1 MVSCDPP
8 LVYFPAPYPP
18 DPLPRWGRGS
28 FFVYFA
34 GGFAPG
40 TPAAEPERRLL
51 ALPLWYPAGGVPPAL
66 PARRALAVPCG
77 GLPSLLPAYPAFSLL
92 SFPHPPSPLPLRGRG
107 RLLLY
112 FAGGFAPGTPALNR
126 LRRLQPLPIRCQT
139 GTCLFGRLSTLP
151 LVCFL
156 SPIPPTPFPA
166 GRGRL
171 LLYFAGGFAP
181 GTPAAEPIGL
191 RKPGKKRSLRVIPPP
206 QGHLYGRGIQCRKR
220 SNAGDARGEAPCI
233 RKL

>member
-1 MVSCDPP
+1 M
-8 LVYFPAPYPP
+8 
-18 DPLPRWGRGS
+18 RGS
-28 FFVYFA
+28 GLFPVFFLWCDMV
-34 GGFAPG
+34 GGGWFPVTKGGAC
-40 TPAAEPERRLL
+40 LL
-51 ALPLWYPAGGVPPAL
+51 GCLPALPLALFLPPIPPPPFPGGEGGVFLFISPGASPPAPLRLNPRGACSPCRCGTRRGACPRRCRLGGRRRYPA
-66 PARRALAVPCG
+66 G
-77 GLPSLLPAYPAFSLL
+77 GLPSLSPANPAFSLL
-92 SFPHPPSPLPLRGRG
+92 SFPHPPARAR
-107 RLLLY
+107 R
-112 FAGGFAPGTPALNR
+112 AL
-126 LRRLQPLPIRCQT
+126 
-139 GTCLFGRLSTLP
+139 
-151 LVCFL
+151 
-156 SPIPPTPFPA
+156 FPA